1 MGAWYQDPRGLKG
14 ERFMEHIKSPV
25 KAIHAFCIDCMGG
38 SVQEIKYCNSCNCP
52 LFHFRQG
59 KNPFI
64 KREMTDEQ
72 KDAAKERLAK
82 AREGKGQNTDD

>member
-1 MGAWYQDPRGLKG
+1 
-14 ERFMEHIKSPV
+14 MECIKSPV

-38 SVQEIKYCNSCNCP
+38 SVQEIKCCTSQNCP
-52 LFHFRQG
+52 LFPFRQG

-82 AREGKGQNTDD
+82 ARERKGQNSDD